1 MYQAR
6 RRSARILDRPTAPGP
21 VRAAPSRVLR
31 VALALAPLVGLAVLV
46 GVLLFGNLVHTVSGG
61 VPVES
66 VAVEDVRLSPGTVE
80 LRVRN
85 DGQTEVTL
93 SQVMVDDAFRPF
105 TVSAPTLGRLA
116 SSTVVVPYPWQEAI
130 PLRVALLTSTGTVIE
145 HEIPSPS
152 PTPTGAPATFAMLA
166 LIGLAMAA
174 IPVALGLLW
183 LPMLRRASARVT
195 AAMLAFTLGLL
206 AFLLVD
212 TTAEGLELAA
222 GVGTG
227 LNGVGVFALG
237 ALAALAIF
245 AAVESLGSTPALRSS
260 GSSSRPPSGTA
271 PGSLPGS
278 SSGLAVRLGLRGGR
292 RGTAVPGMRLAWL
305 VAVGIGLHNL
315 GEGLAVGTAMRI
327 GEVALGAALVV
338 GFAIH
343 NLTEGVAIAA
353 PLASSPQPPTY
364 PQLPLK
370 QDQLSPPA
378 GKLDPG
384 WPPGEGGACHPSG
397 GGGAAVGRGSS
408 VRAAGGSWLRG
419 SPAGAPGFGAL
430 LLLAAVAG
438 LPAIPGLWLG
448 GLTSGG
454 VWAVLGLGIAAG
466 AIAQVVLSVG
476 RLVVRRPGPLAAAS
490 FTAAVGVMYLTG
502 LLA

>member
-6 RRSARILDRPTAPGP
+6 RRSARTLDRPTGPGP
-21 VRAAPSRVLR
+21 VRPAPSRALR

-85 DGQTEVTL
+85 DGQTPVTL

-105 TVSAPTLGRLA
+105 HVSSPTLGRLA

-130 PLRVALLTSTGTVIE
+130 PLHVALLTSTGTVVE

-152 PTPTGAPATFAMLA
+152 RTPSGAPATFAMLA

-195 AAMLAFTLGLL
+195 GAMLAFTLGLL

-222 GVGTG
+222 GVGAG

-237 ALAALAIF
+237 ALGALAIF
-245 AAVESLGSTPALRSS
+245 AAVESLGSVTRSS
-260 GSSSRPPSGTA
+260 SARPSAGR
-271 PGSLPGS
+271 S
-278 SSGLAVRLGLRGGR
+278 SSGRPGVRV
-292 RGTAVPGMRLAWL
+292 AGMRLAWL

-327 GEVALGAALVV
+327 GEVALGAALVI

-364 PQLPLK
+364 PQLRLNQDPL
-370 QDQLSPPA
+370 SGPA

-384 WPPGEGGACHPSG
+384 WPPGEGGACHPQG
-397 GGGAAVGRGSS
+397 GPGAAGG
-408 VRAAGGSWLRG
+408 RAAGVSV
-419 SPAGAPGFGAL
+419 GAL

-476 RLVVRRPGPLAAAS
+476 RLVVHRPSPLAAAS